1 MSLREDYLVLLILVE
16 SQFLNLLPKV
26 SQSSQKMNC
35 SCEFLS
41 KRKKKLFL
49 KVSLEKKRPTTIRT
63 SFAMTSPNKNL
74 LPKSMSYRVPFA
86 THWSVRRKW
95 QFSLQNLQH
104 SKKSNPFIFF
114 FFAAVPP
121 KSRKERKKVR
131 ANEKRLSSLE
141 QKSSGSKFSTEK
153 KIFWSPGKK
162 FRTLEPKNPLV
173 PSTEAAEGAAALTLM
188 SLSYKSH
195 FRD

>member
-1 MSLREDYLVLLILVE
+1 MLAWRGVTQHCPRCALKLR
-16 SQFLNLLPKV
+16 
-26 SQSSQKMNC
+26 
-35 SCEFLS
+35 
-41 KRKKKLFL
+41 L

-74 LPKSMSYRVPFA
+74 LPKSMSTIESHLPLIDLSAGNDSFRCRIYSTRKRA
-86 THWSVRRKW
+86 TPLF
-95 QFSLQNLQH
+95 FS
-104 SKKSNPFIFF
+104 SS
-114 FFAAVPP
+114 PP

-153 KIFWSPGKK
+153 RFFDRPEKK
-162 FRTLEPKNPLV
+162 YRTLEPKNPLV

>member
-74 LPKSMSYRVPFA
+74 LPKSMSTIESHLPLIDLSAGNDSFRCRIYSTRKRA
-86 THWSVRRKW
+86 TPLFFSSSPLFRRN
-95 QFSLQNLQH
+95 QE
-104 SKKSNPFIFF
+104 KKE
-114 FFAAVPP
+114 
-121 KSRKERKKVR
+121 KTRKEF
-131 ANEKRLSSLE
+131 E
-141 QKSSGSKFSTEK
+141 Q
-153 KIFWSPGKK
+153 
-162 FRTLEPKNPLV
+162 
-173 PSTEAAEGAAALTLM
+173 
-188 SLSYKSH
+188 
-195 FRD
+195 

>member
-1 MSLREDYLVLLILVE
+1 MSLREDYFFNLSGIPISPSKSFTEQPKNELLSLV
-16 SQFLNLLPKV
+16 SF
-26 SQSSQKMNC
+26 
-35 SCEFLS
+35 
-41 KRKKKLFL
+41 KKKEKIILESFSWKKATNNNSYFL
-49 KVSLEKKRPTTIRT
+49 CNDVTKQKLIAEEHVH
-63 SFAMTSPNKNL
+63 
-74 LPKSMSYRVPFA
+74 YRVPFA

-114 FFAAVPP
+114 FFAAEI
-121 KSRKERKKVR
+121 KKRKKKVR

-153 KIFWSPGKK
+153 RFFDRPEKK